1 MNKKIPALLAAFL
14 ITICVGL
21 GMLAV
26 SGSAYFNKNGIPV
39 VDSPISATAT
49 AAAVS
54 AQEAQIQQLQDLV
67 NQYQAREQQYQSQIT
82 DASQQINASKQQI
95 QQYQQLLM
103 ALQSRGVISIS
114 ADGRVM
120 IP

>member
-1 MNKKIPALLAAFL
+1 MDKKMSALLGAFL

-26 SGSAYFNKNGIPV
+26 SGSAYFNRNGIPV
-39 VDSPISATAT
+39 ADSPASATAT
-49 AAAVS
+49 AVVVS

-67 NQYQAREQQYQSQIT
+67 NQYQAREQQYQSQIQ
-82 DASQQINASKQQI
+82 DASVQINASRQQI
-95 QQYQQLLM
+95 QQYQQLLL
-103 ALQSRGVISIS
+103 ALQNRGMITIT